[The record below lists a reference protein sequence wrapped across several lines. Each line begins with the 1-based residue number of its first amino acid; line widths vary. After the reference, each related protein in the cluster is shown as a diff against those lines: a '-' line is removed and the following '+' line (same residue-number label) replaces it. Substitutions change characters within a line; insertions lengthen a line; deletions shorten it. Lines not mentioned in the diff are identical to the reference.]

1 MKHLKKLVAM
11 LLVSVMALTMLTAC
25 GGGSGS
31 SSSSIFKYT
40 GQQLTDA
47 INKKLNANLTYDEN
61 LGDRFATAINAA
73 GQAGQK
79 FDDPDVAGA
88 MIEMILESAGFGDD
102 TEVAVTVA
110 QKGAAV
116 DLVASGLS
124 NSIVKEGYSIKDKKI
139 GYAGAKLNID
149 GDYYMILAVLQ

>member
-25 GGGSGS
+25 GGGS

-124 NSIVKEGYSIKDKKI
+124 SSIVKEGYSIKDKKI

>member
-47 INKKLNANLTYDEN
+47 IN
-61 LGDRFATAINAA
+61 AA

-88 MIEMILESAGFGDD
+88 MIEMILESAGFSDD

-124 NSIVKEGYSIKDKKI
+124 SSIVKEGYSVKDKKI